1 MKHLLLVLACISF
14 ILTGL
19 FGALPCS
26 AQSVDFELRLNDGG
40 FVSFDPFEVEIVF
53 RNSGDVLPD
62 ARVFAILE
70 VFGEF
75 FFWPDFSSRFDY
87 EVMDILAG
95 ETNLTVLNFTFP
107 DIDDFIP
114 LGPLYFWGA
123 WFQEQDNQG
132 IDVIEFWL
140 DEDHKWTPTPPPLT
154 PTPTSPPMT
163 PTPFDQPGAIYA
175 VDPIVGNLRCI
186 PSGSFV
192 QGSPETEPCRVTNE
206 TQFDHALSRNMAGME
221 TEVSVRMWEF
231 LRAVQ
236 PSLPFKDGY
245 SEDRRPI
252 KFVTWHEAI
261 LFANLLSQYGGYP
274 RCYYS
279 DPQMTVPIDGTNYL
293 EGQYYCDFD
302 ATGYRLPTEGEW
314 EYICRAGTTGAFS
327 CEEPDYNAENCD
339 SCDAGVHPV
348 LEQYCIYCASDLG
361 IQAAGSRLPNPW
373 NFYDMHGNV
382 FEWCWD
388 WSGPYPES
396 GTDFTGAATGFYR
409 VARGGSYAHEASLAR
424 SAFRA
429 GILPHIPLNHL
440 GFRLV
445 RTIN

>member
-87 EVMDILAG
+87 EVMDILVG

-163 PTPFDQPGAIYA
+163 STPFDQPGAIYA
-175 VDPIVGNLRCI
+175 VDPIVGNLRCV

-192 QGSPETEPCRVTNE
+192 QGSPETEPCRSGNE
-206 TQFDHALSRNMAGME
+206 TQFTHTLTHNLAVMQTELSYGM
-221 TEVSVRMWEF
+221 WDL

-236 PSLPFKDGY
+236 PTLPEHEIAWFHEY
-245 SEDRRPI
+245 PI
-252 KFVTWHEAI
+252 RYVTWFESI
-261 LFANLLSQYGGYP
+261 LYANLLSLQNSL
-274 RCYYS
+274 RQCYYT
-279 DPQMTVPIDGTNYL
+279 DPDFMIPVDATNYMQ
-293 EGQYYCDFD
+293 GQYCCDFE
-302 ATGYRLPTEGEW
+302 AEGYRLPTEGEW
-314 EYICRAGTTGAFS
+314 EFFCRAGTTGAFS
-327 CEEPDYNAENCD
+327 CDEPDYNAGNCD
-339 SCDAGVHPV
+339 SCTEGVHPV
-348 LEQYCIYCASDLG
+348 LEQHSIYCNFNLG
-361 IQAAGSRLPNPW
+361 PQTVGSRLPNPW
-373 NFYDMHGNV
+373 NLHDVHGSL

-388 WSGPYPES
+388 WSGTYPAS
-396 GTDFTGAATGFYR
+396 ATDFTGAAAGFYR
-409 VARGGSYAHEASLAR
+409 IARGGSFTHDANLVR

-429 GILPHIPLNHL
+429 GILPHHTLDHC